1 MAEET
6 TDSAAPSPEEE
17 EHDKSLT
24 DLLGQLGREIAT
36 LVYYEGRLAASRNAP
51 ELKRAARDVIA
62 AMALVAAL
70 LTAFVLANASAV
82 LALSTVME
90 GWLAA
95 FVLAL
100 AWSAVGALL
109 ALALWARAK
118 QLTGREPG
126 TIEEARDRAEQAVR
140 DTLEQLAP
148 TITKEIALAAVPTAE
163 GLADMGEELIE
174 GADEIVDAI
183 TEELPG
189 GSAINQVWDIVLA
202 PGRFGIRVATT
213 VLKRGEPG

>member
-1 MAEET
+1 MAEEK
-6 TDSAAPSPEEE
+6 TDAADLSPEEE
-17 EHDKSLT
+17 EPDQSLT

-36 LVYYEGRLAASRNAP
+36 LVYYEGRLAALRNAP
-51 ELKRAARDVIA
+51 ELKRAARDVVA
-62 AMALVAAL
+62 AIGVVAAL

-82 LALSTVME
+82 LALSTVMD

-95 FVLAL
+95 LVLAL

-118 QLTGREPG
+118 QLTRRESG
-126 TIEEARDRAEQAVR
+126 TVEEARDRAEQAVR

-148 TITKEIALAAVPTAE
+148 TITKEIALAAVPTA
-163 GLADMGEELIE
+163 GGIADMGEDLLE
-174 GADEIVDAI
+174 GADEIVEAI

-189 GSAINQVWDIVLA
+189 GGVVNQVWDIVLA

>member
-1 MAEET
+1 M
-6 TDSAAPSPEEE
+6 
-17 EHDKSLT
+17 
-24 DLLGQLGREIAT
+24 
-36 LVYYEGRLAASRNAP
+36 
-51 ELKRAARDVIA
+51 
-62 AMALVAAL
+62 
-70 LTAFVLANASAV
+70 LANASAV
-82 LALSTVME
+82 LALSTVMD

-95 FVLAL
+95 LALAL
-100 AWSAVGALL
+100 AWSVVGALL

-118 QLTGREPG
+118 QLRAREPG

-189 GSAINQVWDIVLA
+189 GSVINQVWDIVLA
-202 PGRFGIRVATT
+202 PGRFGIRVVTT
-213 VLKRGEPG
+213 VLKRAEPG